1 MQPSSYKMKHFQSC
15 KYLQLVEV
23 NLAITP
29 LLWVRHH
36 VDEVRKFK
44 GITKV
49 NQIIVDYEVSPCPW
63 EYNTGFT

>member
-1 MQPSSYKMKHFQSC
+1 MQPSNYKMKHFQSC

-23 NLAITP
+23 NLEITP
-29 LLWVRHH
+29 LLWVRHR

-49 NQIIVDYEVSPCPW
+49 NQMIAD
-63 EYNTGFT
+63 